1 MNFAR
6 KSDRFH
12 FFLLLVI
19 LGFVSCTK
27 DKINPLRYNLTEF
40 ANIGT
45 ELSILAIGN
54 SFSENAIDSLPSLV
68 SNIESISN
76 VALYKATINSS
87 SLEEHY
93 NNLLVSE
100 NLYSFAESSNKN
112 NYKWS
117 KSSMISLTEV
127 LQQYNYDII
136 VLQQVSGLSGKWESI
151 QPYIME
157 VINLIKA
164 NTSYEPTFVWH
175 MTWSYDADAIH
186 PCFELYN
193 YSEEQMYRE
202 ILQVSQDIISNTPI
216 DFVIPSAIMVNILRN
231 LNPTIDYT
239 CDGYHIL
246 QGLGN
251 IALSSL
257 WYQTLIYPFTKNSVV
272 NCFKNSDYNL
282 SQDQINDIIYAV
294 NNSIKW
300 EE

>member
-1 MNFAR
+1 MNFAH
-6 KSDRFH
+6 KLFSFC
-12 FFLLLVI
+12 FFLPLFILV
-19 LGFVSCTK
+19 FVSCTK
-27 DKINPLRYNLTEF
+27 DEIIPLSYNLTQF
-40 ANIGT
+40 PNSGN

-54 SFSENAIDSLPSLV
+54 SFSENAMDSLPSLL
-68 SNIESISN
+68 SN
-76 VALYKATINSS
+76 VSPKPKIALYKATISSS
-87 SLEEHY
+87 SLEDHY
-93 NNLLVSE
+93 NNLLVSD
-100 NLYSFAESSNKN
+100 NLYSFAESSSKN

-117 KSSMISLTEV
+117 NSSLISLTEV

-151 QPYIME
+151 QPYIIE

-175 MTWSYDADAIH
+175 MTWSYDADANH
-186 PCFELYN
+186 PYFELYN
-193 YSEEQMYRE
+193 YSAEQMYRE
-202 ILQVSQDIISNTPI
+202 ILQVSQNIISNTPI
-216 DFVIPSAIMVNILRN
+216 DFVIPSAIMIDILRN
-231 LNPTIDYT
+231 LNPTVDYT

-257 WYQTLIYPFTKNSVV
+257 WYQALIYPFTKNDVV